1 MYKTNK
7 IAPKVDVVEMAFI
20 KVVFLGCQL
29 FLKIKSFFG
38 SGAPACK
45 YVAVIDHYLE
55 EGEGLSRKHF

>member
-1 MYKTNK
+1 
-7 IAPKVDVVEMAFI
+7 VEMAFI

-38 SGAPACK
+38 SGASACK
-45 YVAVIDHYLE
+45 YVAGIDHYLE